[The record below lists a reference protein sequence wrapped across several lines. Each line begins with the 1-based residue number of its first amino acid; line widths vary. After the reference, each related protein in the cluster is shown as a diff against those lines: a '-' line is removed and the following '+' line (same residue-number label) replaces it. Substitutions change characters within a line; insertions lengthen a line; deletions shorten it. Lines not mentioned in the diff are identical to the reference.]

1 MLNFAEQ
8 TMSGKI
14 TITNQKGPV
23 AVIDIEGVI
32 GVPEQWQFEEPGERV
47 ATYEIFRAT
56 VESLKGLSSPE
67 IVVNIRST
75 GGNVNDAL
83 LIYDTLT
90 ELGARITTRCYGY
103 VASAATVIAQA
114 ASPGCREIS
123 SNSLY
128 LIHRSVCS
136 AEGNRDEIS
145 RTLGLLE
152 QTDQRI
158 ASVYAARSGKP
169 AEQFAEL
176 MCENNGNGRWL
187 SPGDVLGYSLADRII
202 AGAALPGDVAQ
213 AVANLGLPPVPT
225 AVSQAMLP
233 VPGKTTEN
241 MNFSKRWNAILE
253 VLGLKDAADEA
264 EVSALADE
272 TIGSMALAQAETAEA
287 NRQEVAALQ
296 NRISRL
302 EAQNA
307 RLAAA
312 ATATKPKEDPSHQDV
327 RRDPNEE
334 AYLADVRRFR

>member
-1 MLNFAEQ
+1 MS
-8 TMSGKI
+8 MSGKI

-23 AVIDIEGVI
+23 ATIDIEGVI
-32 GVPEQWQFEEPGERV
+32 GVAEQWQFEEPGERV
-47 ATYEIFRAT
+47 ATYETFRAT
-56 VESLKGLSSPE
+56 VESLKGLRSPE
-67 IVVNIRST
+67 VVVNIRST

-83 LIYDTLT
+83 LIYDALT

-123 SNSLY
+123 SNALY
-128 LIHRSVCS
+128 LVHRSVCA
-136 AEGNRDEIS
+136 AEGNSDELS

-152 QTDQRI
+152 QTDRRI

-169 AEQFAEL
+169 VEQFAEL

-187 SPGDVLGYSLADRII
+187 SPGEVLSYSLADRII
-202 AGAALPGDVAQ
+202 AAAAVPPDVAQ
-213 AVANLGLPPVPT
+213 TIANLGLPPVPVP
-225 AVSQAMLP
+225 AAAP
-233 VPGKTTEN
+233 VPEKTAGS

-253 VLGLKDAADEA
+253 LLGLREAADEDA
-264 EVSALADE
+264 AVAASASEDPLVE
-272 TIGSMALAQAETAEA
+272 SMAVAQAEMGEA
-287 NRQEVAALQ
+287 HRQEVAALQ
-296 NRISRL
+296 NRIDQL
-302 EAQNA
+302 EARNA

-312 ATATKPKEDPSHQDV
+312 PTATEPKEDPSHQEV